1 MYIHTTQAQMLQL
14 TKAYATTYKGTEQS
28 IFHAT
33 NHRIIFEHA
42 TKAKHNRDSRIQI
55 TEDRFLVY

>member
-28 IFHAT
+28 IFDAT

-42 TKAKHNRDSRIQI
+42 TKAKNNRDSRI
-55 TEDRFLVY
+55 